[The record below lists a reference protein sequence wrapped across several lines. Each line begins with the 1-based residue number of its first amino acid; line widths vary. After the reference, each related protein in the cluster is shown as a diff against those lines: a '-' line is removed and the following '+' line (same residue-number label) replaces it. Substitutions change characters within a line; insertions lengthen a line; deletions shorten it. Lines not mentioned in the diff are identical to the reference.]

1 MNQLLYIICDDTT
14 NIIQLKHTALNF
26 GGIYHGEFYKTLDD
40 GTINLC
46 VIYGFDTI
54 TENTIK
60 ALKVRNPLHLDV
72 YNFDIELGFSRE
84 ELK

>member
-1 MNQLLYIICDDTT
+1 MNQLLYIVCDGTT

-40 GTINLC
+40 GTVKFC
-46 VIYGFDTI
+46 MIYGFDII
-54 TENTIK
+54 TEHTIR